1 MIANVCHCLYR
12 MEKGRFYPK
21 TYVEYVNDA
30 LNGFCFHLDDVIIAK
45 KNDCVVFSYIFCVK
59 KISEKLIMFPD
70 YPENIDNVW
79 WRFWYCSAY
88 IYSLFSCD
96 LQRFRRGIEE
106 DNIWCFIRNVVFAI
120 YV

>member
-70 YPENIDNVW
+70 YPENIDNVGGV
-79 WRFWYCSAY
+79 FGTVLPIFIVCFHV
-88 IYSLFSCD
+88 IYKDSV
-96 LQRFRRGIEE
+96 EE
-106 DNIWCFIRNVVFAI
+106 LRKIISGAL
-120 YV
+120 